1 MRVLIICIAA
11 LAICTAGRA
20 EAPLPAALAGVDFE
34 QRLDAQ
40 VPLDAVIR
48 DEAGREVR
56 LGDFFTGKP
65 VILVLA
71 YFRCPMLC
79 TEVLNGLV
87 RAMIDLPQT
96 PGKEFE
102 VVTLSFD
109 PHDTADMAAR
119 KKATYLERLGRPGA
133 DRGWH
138 FLTGDERSIRRVTD
152 AVGFHYTYDP
162 AADQFRHASGILVL
176 TPAGRVSRYFYD
188 VRYTPRELR
197 LALVEAS
204 DGRIGSAADRVLL
217 YCFHYDPAVGRYG
230 PTVMN
235 LVRAGGVV
243 TLVLIGAMVA
253 GLRRLERRK
262 ARVEGGPCSPK

>member
-1 MRVLIICIAA
+1 MRTLVAGAVVLTLAVAA
-11 LAICTAGRA
+11 RA
-20 EAPLPAALAGVDFE
+20 EAPLPVPLQGVDFE

-40 VPLDAVIR
+40 VPLDATFR

-56 LGDFFTGKP
+56 LGDYFTNKP

-87 RAMIDLPQT
+87 RTMLDLPQT

-102 VVTLSFD
+102 VITVSFD
-109 PHDTADMAAR
+109 PHDTPDMAAR
-119 KKATYLERLGRPGA
+119 KKATYLERFGRPGA

-138 FLTGDERSIRRVTD
+138 FLTGDEPSIRRVTD

-162 AADQFRHASGILVL
+162 ANDQFNHASGILVL
-176 TPAGRVSRYFYD
+176 TPGGKVSRYFYD
-188 VRYTPRELR
+188 VRYSPRDLR

-204 DGRIGSAADRVLL
+204 DGRIGSQADRVLL

-230 PTVMN
+230 PAVIN
-235 LVRAGGVV
+235 LVRAGGVLTV
-243 TLVLIGAMVA
+243 VLIGVMVV
-253 GLRRLERRK
+253 GLRRLERR
-262 ARVEGGPCSPK
+262 ARAGGEPCSPK